1 MFSALRL
8 FSNEV
13 NRLSLYYV
21 YDFLPIIGQIV
32 AYRDNNNTNLLLIS
46 RNTELF
52 FLKPARRLGLV
63 AGNELGTTLS
73 IEQL

>member
-21 YDFLPIIGQIV
+21 YDFLSIIGQIV
-32 AYRDNNNTNLLLIS
+32 AYRDNNTNLLLIS

-63 AGNELGTTLS
+63 AGNELATILF